1 MLKDRYDN
9 LLATGSE
16 AARDAY
22 VDGVDRLLAADISTE
37 QAFQRAIEADDGFAL
52 SHAALARAWQILA

>member
-52 SHAALARAWQILA
+52 GHAALARAWQILA